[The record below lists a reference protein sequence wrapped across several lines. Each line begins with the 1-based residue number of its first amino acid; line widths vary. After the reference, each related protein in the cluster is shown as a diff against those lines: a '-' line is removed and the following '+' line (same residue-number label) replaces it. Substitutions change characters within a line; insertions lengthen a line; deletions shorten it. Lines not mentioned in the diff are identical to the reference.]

1 MNKKYIYGILT
12 IIILFNLFFTKGIL
26 EEGFPNGGDTI
37 GHYDL
42 LVNTIDVLKIFFS
55 TGELRLW
62 NPDYYFGFPMF
73 FFYAPLPYV
82 FLASLS
88 LVTTI
93 EALLLLKI
101 SMLLLFSFFPLVMY
115 IAARLMELD
124 EKFSLCIAFFST
136 SLSSATV
143 FGMEYY
149 AFFATGLFSQLC
161 ATVLFPFAFAFS
173 YRYFVLKKG
182 TAFYPVFFLFL
193 TFISHLLLGLL
204 AGITIAFIFLLSLFF
219 QKERKQLLKNGALVF
234 LFFFLSISFFVVP
247 YFLNQDYFGDIT
259 SDLQKKEQGY
269 GFVQTLMLLLDGKL
283 VDYSFSFSRLP
294 VLTVLVFL
302 GIFISFLWKEF
313 LEKYRIFSIF
323 LFITFLFSLTAL
335 AGKASFPLLDKI
347 PMLANIQTFRFIFLF
362 HFVSLFYIGI
372 ALWWLWT
379 VSEHWKKQYLLFLLL
394 LLLAL
399 PIMYERMQ
407 TFREFS
413 ITHNLSQDSEY
424 WQIINALKENP
435 SDMRM
440 YIQSS
445 TGLFDHPQQLQALP
459 LLTGNPIFVSTSI
472 GAHDSLSAYYAEL
485 PVSSEL
491 ADLFAVDFLI
501 RGTANN
507 ITLST
512 AQEATGYFSVVSV
525 PFAVPVPARDARELI
540 IAWLLSNA
548 SIAGH
553 YLEIETERSI
563 LLMDIREKDNFLAF
577 TESGTDF
584 AHHISGQILF
594 DNAPTITVQLD
605 GASFETS
612 SYDYFQEYAS
622 SHSIRRC
629 GEIGEEHHARGYYTA
644 TVSVFEEDC
653 FVLFKM
659 SYHPEWKV
667 SVDGNQEQL
676 RMLSPAFMGVAIP
689 LGVHDVV
696 FSYEVFWWRIML
708 GILGIVSLVGL
719 YVLKNSQQFH

>member
-1 MNKKYIYGILT
+1 MGKKYIYFILA
-12 IIILFNLFFTKGIL
+12 IVIFFNLFFTKGIL

-42 LVNTIDVLKIFFS
+42 VVNTIDVIKIFFN

-93 EALLLLKI
+93 DALLLLKI
-101 SMLLLFSFFPLVMY
+101 SMVLLFSFFPLVMY

-161 ATVLFPFAFAFS
+161 AAIFFPFAFAFS
-173 YRYFVLKKG
+173 YRYFVIKKG
-182 TAFYPVFFLFL
+182 TAFLPVLFLFL
-193 TFISHLLLGLL
+193 TFNSHILVGFIAVLSVFFLCFMGFLLFEDRKILL
-204 AGITIAFIFLLSLFF
+204 KKAGI
-219 QKERKQLLKNGALVF
+219 VF

-247 YFLNQDYFGDIT
+247 YVLNQDYFGNIT

-269 GFVQTLMLLLDGKL
+269 GFVQTLTLLLDGKL
-283 VDYSFSFSRLP
+283 LDYSFSFSRLP
-294 VLTVLVFL
+294 VLTVLVFP

-313 LEKYRIFSIF
+313 LEKYRILSLF

-335 AGKASFPLLDKI
+335 AGKTSFPLLDKI

-362 HFVSLFYIGI
+362 HFVSLFYIGMT
-372 ALWWLWT
+372 LWWGWT

-399 PIMYERMQ
+399 PIIYERMQ

-413 ITHNLSQDSEY
+413 ITLDLSQDSEY
-424 WQIINALKENP
+424 WQIINTLKENS

-440 YIQSS
+440 YISSS
-445 TGLFDHPQQLQALP
+445 TGLFDRPQQLQALP
-459 LLTGNPIFVSTSI
+459 LLTGNPIFVSASI

-491 ADLFAVDFLI
+491 ADLFAVDFWI
-501 RGTANN
+501 DGKRNN
-507 ITLST
+507 LTLST
-512 AQEATGYFSVVSV
+512 TQEATGYFSVVSV

-540 IAWLLSNA
+540 VAWLFSDA

-553 YLEIETERSI
+553 YLEIETKRSI
-563 LLMDIREKDNFLAF
+563 LLMDIKEKDNFLAF

-594 DNAPTITVQLD
+594 DNAPTITVQSD

-629 GEIGEEHHARGYYTA
+629 GEIVEEHHARGYSTA

-659 SYHPEWKV
+659 SYHPEWKAF
-667 SVDGNQEQL
+667 VDGNQEQL
-676 RMLSPAFMGVAIP
+676 RMLSPAFMGVTIP

-696 FSYEVFWWRIML
+696 FSYDVFWWRIML

-719 YVLKNSQQFH
+719 YALKT